1 VRSIPTTP
9 GERIGGK
16 YEIVRVLGSGA
27 QGVVVEALHLGLAQR
42 VALKFLHP
50 AQLEDRAVVARFERE
65 ARNAAALRSVHA
77 PRVHDVDQ
85 IDGLPFIV
93 EELLEGRS
101 LAEEIRQNGPLP
113 INRAVDYVR
122 QACAAIAEAHER
134 GIVHRDIKA
143 SNVFLALEGAE
154 WTAKVLDFGVSRA
167 KEQALDA
174 EEVGTVVGSPRWMS
188 PEQIS
193 DPASADARTDIWSL
207 GILLFHALTGV
218 HPFDQKDVRDILY
231 AILTEAP
238 KRPSDVRAEIPVAL
252 EAEILR
258 ALAKEPSRRQASVKE
273 LAKQLAPFGS
283 PRVSA
288 QLASCI
294 YLSSPGQSCD
304 VPPSATTPHAQTPQ
318 TNVALPATRFFGRD
332 ADLARLAR
340 LIDEG
345 RRVLTLLGPAGA
357 GKTRLALEF
366 ARQRAHEGGVWFCDL
381 TEARDV
387 DGVIVAVG
395 HALQVSLASVG
406 SEQALIDQIAR
417 SVAAR
422 GDTLIILDN
431 CEQVV
436 DAAARVVAR
445 ISELAPHATE
455 IATSR
460 ERLRVPG
467 EQVHLVASLGAD
479 GDLASNDAVRLFID
493 RATSV
498 DSGFA
503 PTPADVIAIADVVR
517 RLDGLPLAI
526 ELAAARMGMLGLQEI
541 HERLEERFKLL
552 AGGSRLVPERQR
564 TMRGAIDWSWDLLD
578 AHERAAL
585 AQCAVFRGGFSLDAA
600 ERVVELAPSAP
611 PVLDVLQ
618 SLSEKSLLSA
628 TEHPELGERRY
639 RLFESVRA
647 YALEELRTAG
657 EEATL
662 DRHARYFAT
671 SGAIWATAAAKGEAT
686 KPRERLAVELENVL
700 GAHRHA
706 LARAPTLTNVAFTLL
721 RPIAELLKSRG
732 PLDLLLSLLDATLA
746 DPHVARVDPSLIAE
760 ALRDRAVARHFAP
773 ETASAKIEDLTRA
786 LEIARITKD
795 VTLELSCLS
804 VFASVELLHG
814 KPESARQHVRV
825 AVDRAR
831 AHGDPRALAKAYAD
845 LGACDLAMGRLEEAR
860 ACMHEA
866 IALSR
871 PTGDRLETAR
881 HLARMSE
888 ALLQLGRLDEARA
901 CIDEGFDLARPFKQ
915 NRLLALLSGIQAVI
929 AYERDDL
936 AGAHAAFVEA
946 FGFAET
952 AGAALLQPFYRAC
965 LGSVL
970 ADMDDVAHAEE
981 EIAAAE
987 AMLPRFADDPVLGV
1001 TVAFARGHLDL
1012 ARGRTAAA
1020 AGDVKAE
1027 LSLRVSAGKRLDV
1040 QHKDFEDLRIMRR
1053 RLERALARASGT
1065 LMPTGESEHEGA
1077 LVVDAEGHWFRA
1089 PGGERV
1095 DISQRPNLR
1104 RLLVSLV
1111 VHRIGARG
1119 EPLSLA
1125 AIFRAGWPGERA
1137 NDDSVANRA
1146 RVALARLRKL
1156 GLEDVLLT
1164 KGGYYLDPEVNVVIA
1179 RPGSVAS

>member
-1 VRSIPTTP
+1 MRSIPTTP

-16 YEIVRVLGSGA
+16 YEIVRVLGTGA
-27 QGVVVEALHLGLAQR
+27 QGVVVEALHLRLAQR

-65 ARNAAALRSVHA
+65 ARNAAALRSLHA

-93 EELLEGRS
+93 EELLEGHS
-101 LAEEIRQNGPLP
+101 LAEEMRLNGPLA
-113 INRAVDYVR
+113 ISRAVDYVR

-143 SNVFLALEGAE
+143 SNVFLAREGAE

-167 KEQALDA
+167 KEQPLDA
-174 EEVGTVVGSPRWMS
+174 EEAGAVVGSPRWMS

-218 HPFDQKDVRDILY
+218 HPFDHEDVRDILY

-238 KRPSDVRAEIPVAL
+238 KRPRDLRAEIPVAL
-252 EAEILR
+252 EEEILR
-258 ALAKEPSRRQASVKE
+258 ALAKDPYRRQASVKE

-283 PRVSA
+283 SRVSA

-294 YLSSPGQSCD
+294 YISSPVQSFD
-304 VPPSATTPHAQTPQ
+304 VPPAPIPHAEPQ
-318 TNVALPATRFFGRD
+318 TNVAPPATRFFGRD
-332 ADLARLAR
+332 ADLARLTR

-357 GKTRLALEF
+357 GKTRLALEL
-366 ARQRAHEGGVWFCDL
+366 ARQRSHEGGVWFCDL
-381 TEARDV
+381 TEARGLE
-387 DGVIVAVG
+387 GVLVAVG
-395 HALQVSLASVG
+395 HALQVSLATVG
-406 SEQALIDQIAR
+406 SEQALVDRIAR

-445 ISELAPHATE
+445 ISELAPRATE

-467 EQVHLVASLGAD
+467 EQVHLVASLCAD
-479 GDLASNDAVRLFID
+479 GDLASNDAVRLFVD
-493 RATSV
+493 RACSV
-498 DSGFA
+498 DLGFA
-503 PTPADVIAIADVVR
+503 PTPADLIAIADVVR

-526 ELAAARMGMLGLQEI
+526 ELAAARMGVLGLQEI
-541 HERLEERFKLL
+541 RARLEERFKLL

-585 AQCAVFRGGFSLDAA
+585 AQCAVFRGGFSLEAA
-600 ERVVELAPSAP
+600 ERVVDLASNAP

-647 YALEELRTAG
+647 YALEELREAG

-662 DRHARYFAT
+662 DRYARHFAT
-671 SGAIWATAAAKGEAT
+671 SGATWATAAAKGEAT
-686 KPRERLAVELENVL
+686 KPRERLAVELENLL
-700 GAHRHA
+700 GAHRRA
-706 LARAPTLTNVAFTLL
+706 LARTPALANVAFTLM

-746 DPHVARVDPSLIAE
+746 DPNVARVDPSLVAE

-773 ETASAKIEDLTRA
+773 ETASAKIDDLTRA
-786 LEIARITKD
+786 LEIARSTND
-795 VTLELSCLS
+795 VALELSCLS

-831 AHGDPRALAKAYAD
+831 THGDPRALAKAYAD

-860 ACMHEA
+860 ACMHQA

-888 ALLQLGRLDEARA
+888 TLVQLGRLDEARA

-936 AGAHAAFVEA
+936 ADAHAAFVEA

-965 LGSVL
+965 LGSVF
-970 ADMDDVAHAEE
+970 ADMDDIARAEE

-1012 ARGRTAAA
+1012 ARARAAA
-1020 AGDVKAE
+1020 AARDVEAE
-1027 LSLRVSAGKRLDV
+1027 LSHRVSAGKRLDA
-1040 QHKDFEDLRIMRR
+1040 HHEDFEDLRIMRR

-1137 NDDSVANRA
+1137 TDESVANRA

-1164 KGGYYLDPEVNVVIA
+1164 KGGYYLDPEVHVVIA
-1179 RPGSVAS
+1179 RPGNVAL